1 MFLKKLTVL
10 AAVVSAAAGFI
21 NAQVSFGDARLFN
34 DGWQFS
40 LGDDTTAVAPA
51 YNDSLWRKLQLPHDW
66 SVEQP
71 ASPYLASCT
80 GYLPGGI
87 GWYRRYITLLNK
99 KVSQIFSICE
109 TGYFNLKHILAQYF
123 RLVNM
128 QIL

>member
-71 ASPYLASCT
+71 ASPFQLCT
-80 GYLPGGI
+80 QQPPK
-87 GWYRRYITLLNK
+87 YRQHFECRACK
-99 KVSQIFSICE
+99 CKEF
-109 TGYFNLKHILAQYF
+109 G
-123 RLVNM
+123 
-128 QIL
+128 